1 MRSRALAALLVL
13 AAAVPAAAQDGRI
26 QRGRSFVESRCSEC
40 HAAGPTGDSP
50 LAKAPAFRTLRE
62 RYPIEDLAE
71 SLAEGIA
78 TGQKPSASPRSVAV
92 RIRPIASFALPRCR
106 QPQMMKKSAAVR
118 MNFL

>member
-78 TGQKPSASPRSVAV
+78 TGHPSMPEFQLNPGQFNDV
-92 RIRPIASFALPRCR
+92 IASLNSI
-106 QPQMMKKSAAVR
+106 QK
-118 MNFL
+118 

>member
-78 TGQKPSASPRSVAV
+78 TGHPSMPEFQLNPGQINDV
-92 RIRPIASFALPRCR
+92 IASLNSI
-106 QPQMMKKSAAVR
+106 QK
-118 MNFL
+118 